1 MSKFLL
7 RPPGA
12 VAEADFLG
20 RCIRCG
26 KCALV
31 CPHQAIR
38 VAGLL
43 DGFTIMGT
51 PVIRA
56 RQSPCYLCMKC
67 PPVCPSGALDKRVQ
81 KREQVRMGTARL
93 NRKECLNWQGTF
105 CRSCYDHC
113 PLFNEAII
121 MDAELRPVVQE
132 KKCTGCGVCEHVC
145 PAEPAAIIV
154 IPGGAG

>member
-1 MSKFLL
+1 MSKQLL

-12 VAEADFLG
+12 VPEAEFLG

-26 KCALV
+26 KCAQI

-38 VAGLL
+38 VASLL
-43 DGFTIMGT
+43 DGLAIMGT

-56 RQSPCYLCMKC
+56 RQAPCYLCMKC
-67 PPVCPSGALDKRVQ
+67 PPVCPSGALDKRVR
-81 KREQVRMGTARL
+81 KREQVRMGVARID
-93 NRKECLNWQGTF
+93 KKDCLNWQGTF

-121 MDAELRPVVQE
+121 MDSALRPVVNK

-145 PAEPAAIIV
+145 PADPAAISIT
-154 IPGGAG
+154 PLGAV